1 MSPVFDKGESTLI
14 SHFTVTHVTKS
25 QNFGIQLYVSATS
38 DLAELKLTSGKLK
51 LTSGKKLPREI
62 FKMICL
68 IPDNY
73 THGLR
78 YSHLLFVTHVTARK
92 EKVLPND
99 ILIYFPGNLIIL
111 YCFNFPKKCTG
122 T

>member
-1 MSPVFDKGESTLI
+1 M
-14 SHFTVTHVTKS
+14 H
-25 QNFGIQLYVSATS
+25 VSATS
-38 DLAELKLTSGKLK
+38 DLAKPK
-51 LTSGKKLPREI
+51 LTSGKKPPREV

-73 THGLR
+73 THSHR

-92 EKVLPND
+92 EKILPNG

-111 YCFNFPKKCTG
+111 YFSNFHKKYTG
-122 T
+122 AMTLN

>member
-1 MSPVFDKGESTLI
+1 VVYHKCLMSSRMMLSYVYI

-38 DLAELKLTSGKLK
+38 DLAELK

-92 EKVLPND
+92 ENVLPNG

-111 YCFNFPKKCTG
+111 YCFNFPKKYTG